1 MKPILLACIMWM
13 FLGLGAAAAETRT
26 LELKVHAGKHN
37 REEVPVRVPLTL
49 PAAQAKP
56 RVVLLEG
63 PDGLKLPAQLTAPG
77 LLTESAP
84 EDGKGTRRELHFI
97 VPSLKAGATLTLKLD
112 LAGSEPGKDAR
123 PFFAWHDT
131 PGKFAELRLGTQPVL
146 RYMYQ
151 PLDDSSKGSRDL
163 TYKVYHHLYDP
174 SGRRFVT
181 NGPSGLYPHHRG
193 LFYGF
198 NHISYGDGKK
208 ADVWHCTGDAY
219 QSHERFLSSEA
230 GPILGRHRV
239 EIAWHGPG
247 KEVFAREE
255 RELTV
260 YNVPGGDLAE
270 FASRLWSTVGK
281 VKLDG
286 DPQHAGFHFRAD
298 NEVAAKSSKETY
310 FLRPDGPGKL
320 GETRNWDPKTQK
332 GPVNLPW
339 NAMSFVLGKERF
351 TVAYLDKPT
360 NPKEARFS
368 EREYGRIGSYFEYEL
383 DTDRP
388 LTIDYRIWLQG
399 GELTVGDVAAHS
411 ANFVQPLEV
420 TVTPSRP

>member
-1 MKPILLACIMWM
+1 MKPIALAFIALTFVW
-13 FLGLGAAAAETRT
+13 LGAVRAETNT
-26 LELKVHAGKHN
+26 LELRVNAGTQD
-37 REEVPVRVPLTL
+37 RTEVPVRVPLVL
-49 PAAQAKP
+49 PAPLAKP
-56 RVVLLEG
+56 RVLVLEG
-63 PDGLKLPAQLTAPG
+63 PGGMKLSAQLTMPG
-77 LLTESAP
+77 LLAPSAP
-84 EDGKGTRRELHFI
+84 TDGKEVERELHFI
-97 VPSLKAGATLTLKLD
+97 VPSIKAGESLTLKLN
-112 LAGSEPGKDAR
+112 LAAEPAKDIL
-123 PFFAWHDT
+123 PLFTWHDT
-131 PGKFAELRLGTQPVL
+131 PGEFAELRLGRQPVL
-146 RYMYQ
+146 RYMYKS
-151 PLDDSSKGSRDL
+151 LDESTKVNRDL

-174 SGRRFVT
+174 SGRRLVT

-198 NHISYGDGKK
+198 NRISYGDGKK

-247 KEVFAREE
+247 KEVLAREE

-260 YNVPGGDLAE
+260 YNVPGGHLVE
-270 FASRLWSTVGK
+270 FASRLRSTAGK
-281 VKLDG
+281 VQLDG

-298 NEVAAKSSKETY
+298 NEVAAKSTKQTY

-320 GETRNWDPKTQK
+320 GETRNWDPQTRK

-339 NAMSFVLGKERF
+339 NAMSFVLGQERY

-388 LTIDYRIWLQG
+388 LTINYRIWLQG
-399 GELTVGDVAAHS
+399 GEMTVADVAAHS
-411 ANFVQPLEV
+411 ANFVKPV
-420 TVTPSRP
+420 AVSVRKP